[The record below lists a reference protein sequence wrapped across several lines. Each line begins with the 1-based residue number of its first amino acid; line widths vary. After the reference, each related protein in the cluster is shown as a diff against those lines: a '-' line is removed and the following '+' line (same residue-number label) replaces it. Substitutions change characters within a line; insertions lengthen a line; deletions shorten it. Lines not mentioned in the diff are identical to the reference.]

1 MKLADLLPPER
12 IVIPL
17 PARTLHDSAE
27 QLIGAFVGTGLASD
41 AAKLLERIG
50 DTPAGEAVTVGRD
63 AFILHCRSDTV
74 NDVGAGL
81 GVAPDPVNLEYDS
94 TKSARIVVVVV
105 APYKESSNFLQAVS
119 AFAQV
124 LSRQEV
130 VEAML
135 AATGASDVVEVPDFM
150 AVELPGYLTVGDVM
164 NARRVFVHPDATLAE
179 AARLMV
185 ANRLPALPITSE
197 GGEVLG
203 LVTHR
208 EILRI
213 ALPTYLKRISSE
225 IAGPQPP
232 QDAGVVDPR
241 MVEVRDVMDRSVLCV
256 SEGQTLADVA
266 NMVMSKETALFP
278 VVREGVLAGLL
289 TRADLVRRLFGP

>member
-1 MKLADLLPPER
+1 MKLADLLPLER

-27 QLIGAFVGTGLASD
+27 QLIGAFVETGLACD

-50 DTPAGEAVTVGRD
+50 DTPPGEAVTVGGE

-74 NDVGAGL
+74 NHVGAGL

-94 TKSARIVVVVV
+94 SKSARIVVVVV
-105 APYKESSNFLQAVS
+105 APYKESSSFLQAVS
-119 AFAQV
+119 AFAQA
-124 LSRQEV
+124 LSREEV
-130 VEAML
+130 VAAIL
-135 AATGASDVVEVPDFM
+135 AASGGAEVIRVPDFLDM
-150 AVELPGYLTVGDVM
+150 ELPGYLTVGDVM
-164 NARRVFVHPDATLAE
+164 SSRRVLVHPDATLAE

-185 ANRLPALPITSE
+185 ANRLPALPVTSE

-208 EILRI
+208 DILRI

-225 IAGPQPP
+225 LSAPKPP
-232 QDAGVVDPR
+232 PASAAVDPR
-241 MVEVRDVMDRSVLCV
+241 MLEVREVMGRSVLCV

-266 NMVMSKETALFP
+266 NMVVSKETELFP

-289 TRADLVRRLFGP
+289 TRTDLVRRLFGP